1 MPTQDYRYLLP
12 NPEARCPTEYPRRR
26 VNQPP
31 SPERSNSIGRPAA
44 ELLDGEEFLPDLLD
58 SELLIE
64 YLAESFALELGAN
77 P

>member
-1 MPTQDYRYLLP
+1 VD
-12 NPEARCPTEYPRRR
+12 
-26 VNQPP
+26 QPP
-31 SPERSNSIGRPAA
+31 SPERSNSSGRPAA